1 MDRLDKQKLLNIY
14 DDLASSHQSLLNGL
28 KTTKDEEPK
37 EIRLRERKI
46 AVINTLMTNIL
57 KLKNLMETN

>member
-14 DDLASSHQSLLNGL
+14 DDLASSHQTLLNGL

-57 KLKNLMETN
+57 KLKNLLENS